1 MNLFRKYYID
11 ITKLK
16 LMIDNLLYTIP
27 KENHTNEQVREL
39 LYAHPEIK
47 FVSFVGVDL
56 SGNDTDEKIPINL
69 FLDDLDSFLH
79 GVAVQTDGSS
89 VVLPGIATLN
99 NAKVDMVAD
108 LNCKWFVDY
117 NYDFIDYSTNKPV
130 GTLRIP
136 CFLYHDNKPVDS
148 RNILNNAV
156 KTFKDNLWNIFET
169 HPEVLD
175 IYNINK
181 DDIDEIVI
189 TSATE
194 LEFWVKTPNT
204 DAELEELSTSQVLHE
219 QYWTRTKGKV
229 RTALEESLLLMEAY
243 GFEPE
248 MGHKEV
254 GGVRAKLDS
263 SGNFNHVME
272 QIEVDW
278 KYSDAV
284 QAADNELFIKILV
297 QETYRRYG
305 LDVTFMAKPID
316 GVAGSGMHVHLGI
329 SLKLKNGKR
338 IILFHTTKDHFLSVI
353 GYGSLMGLL
362 KNYEVMNPFISS
374 TNNSLKRL
382 KPGFEAPVC
391 IVTSLGLSPSNPS
404 RNRSILVGLI
414 RDLANPLATRF
425 ELRSPNPH
433 SNAYITIAVCYM
445 SMLDGILYA
454 VNNNKTDDEL
464 LAELSKEYG
473 EEADYLERD
482 RKYRAEED
490 VFEDFTEEERN
501 KYFSKAPATIYENIS
516 ALDKY
521 PEKVEVLKRNGVLTD
536 QLINSFRMATIQ
548 RWKMEISHRIVNKFT
563 AEIRASKALH
573 DVNKA
578 LDLDLTNWMRIHEL
592 RLYIMK
598 DTNSTKSLF
607 TRLKDAINDDNLS
620 LASDLYLELE
630 DKMSLLRHLYSS
642 YKKNLLDI

>member
-1 MNLFRKYYID
+1 
-11 ITKLK
+11 
-16 LMIDNLLYTIP
+16 MINNLLYTIP
-27 KENHTNEQVREL
+27 KENHTKEQVKEIL
-39 LYAHPEIK
+39 LNHPEIK
-47 FVSFVGVDL
+47 FVSFVGIDL
-56 SGNDTDEKIPINL
+56 SGNDTDEKIPVNL
-69 FLDDLDSFLH
+69 FLSDLDSFMH

-117 NYDFIDYSTNKPV
+117 NYDFIDTVTNKPV

-156 KTFKDNLWNIFET
+156 KTFKETLWQIFDT
-169 HPEVLD
+169 HPEVLKAYD
-175 IYNINK
+175 LTK
-181 DDIDEIVI
+181 DEVEEIII

-194 LEFWVKTPNT
+194 LEFWVKTPNS

-254 GGVRAKLDS
+254 GGVRAKLDA

-284 QAADNELFIKILV
+284 HAADNELFIKILV
-297 QETYRRYG
+297 QETYRRHG
-305 LDVTFMAKPID
+305 LDVTFMAKPLD

-338 IILFHTTKDHFLSVI
+338 INLFHTTKDHFLSVI
-353 GYGSLMGLL
+353 GYSSLMGLL

-445 SMLDGILYA
+445 AMLDGILYA
-454 VNNNKTDDEL
+454 IKNNKSEDDL

-473 EEADYLERD
+473 EEADYLEKY

-501 KYFSKAPATIYENIS
+501 KYFSKAPATIYENIK

-536 QLINSFRMATIQ
+536 QLINSFRMAVMK
-548 RWKMEISHRIVNKFT
+548 RWTMEIAHRIVNKFT
-563 AEIRASKALH
+563 TEIRNCKCLH
-573 DVNKA
+573 NSEKA
-578 LDLDLTNWMRIHEL
+578 LDLDLTNWMQIHDL

-598 DTNSTKSLF
+598 DTNSTESLF
-607 TRLKDAINDDNLS
+607 TRLKNAISENNLE

-630 DKMSLLRHLYSS
+630 DKMSLLRSMYSS